1 MMLLS
6 NPKFRAATVTIPV
19 TTMEVAPT
27 ILQSLGLDPSAL
39 KSVNEEG
46 TQTLPKFPLRLH

>member
-19 TTMEVAPT
+19 TTMEVVPT
-27 ILQSLGLDPSAL
+27 ILQWLGLPPTAL

-46 TQTLPKFPLRLH
+46 TQTLPKF